1 MISKSTSEDAP
12 NKIQLELHVPDQ
24 KIAKDFYEKL
34 GFKVIWRRRKG
45 DAGDYMVMERD
56 GAILNFWP
64 GNDHVWG
71 QSYFK
76 RFPKDTKRGYGVEI
90 VYTVDDVESYYD
102 KVKIFAT
109 IVEPLKLQ
117 PWGRYDFR
125 FEDPF
130 GFYLRV
136 TEHHD
141 IRESSEAVD

>member
-1 MISKSTSEDAP
+1 MTSKPKSEDAP
-12 NKIQLELHVPDQ
+12 NRIQLELHVPNQ
-24 KIAKDFYEKL
+24 RVAKDFYEKL
-34 GFKVIWRRRKG
+34 GFNVVWRRSKG

-64 GNDHVWG
+64 GNEHVLE
-71 QSYFK
+71 QEYFK
-76 RFPKDTKRGYGVEI
+76 RFASDTKRGYGVEI
-90 VYTVDDVESYYD
+90 VYTVDDVKGYFDEVRD
-102 KVKIFAT
+102 FAN

-141 IRESSEAVD
+141 IRDDNEAVD